1 MKSRKEARPSFSF
14 LLSLLHPR
22 KRWILKRRKDVVQ
35 HRAVASGLKT
45 SAPSY
50 IRQKAR
56 QPVVVEGE
64 VQVAIRVRPDPGKST
79 GEHDDEGEPSN
90 SIPRENVVS
99 GVNANYPEKS
109 LNADPWESSLL
120 LLHSITRKQSCERG
134 APEGKSS
141 SGESLR
147 GEELSSALQ
156 RQRPGARRA

>member
-1 MKSRKEARPSFSF
+1 MVDNQKGATDAEK
-14 LLSLLHPR
+14 
-22 KRWILKRRKDVVQ
+22 VVQ
-35 HRAVASGLKT
+35 HLLVASGLKT
-45 SAPSY
+45 STPLY

-99 GVNANYPEKS
+99 GVNANYPEKT
-109 LNADPWESSLL
+109 LMPTPGRAVF

-147 GEELSSALQ
+147 GEELLSALQ